1 MPHPA
6 PAPTEPQSSSPANAL
21 MGHGAAGSC
30 GRRRRPG
37 LARIAALLML
47 LGLILGAGGCNSSSR
62 TTSRPLCIAGSTSV
76 QPFAEKLA
84 EIYMQRHPG
93 ARVDVQGG
101 GSSAGIYAATHGA
114 ADLGASSRELLGEE
128 KKLVEIPIAFD
139 GIAVI
144 VHPSNPLTNI
154 TLAQIRAIFSGAVK
168 DWRALGLPPHA
179 IDLITREEGSGT
191 REAFEHL
198 VMGKQE
204 ITPAAL
210 VQDSNGSVREIVAG
224 DPYSLGYISAGLVD
238 HRVKAL
244 AIDGVLPTRENIK
257 THAYKLVRR
266 FLLVARTAPGGSCK
280 AFRGLRPGPQ
290 WPEDPRIR
298 RPGGGELMHREKFI
312 ERVLLVLALSSIGSL
327 ALITIFIFLEGFP
340 LILSAGL
347 KNFIL
352 SSHWAPTKG
361 HFGILAMIIS
371 SVLVTLGAMVIG
383 VPLGLSCA
391 MVLAEFS
398 PKRLKM
404 VLKPTL
410 ELLAGIPSVVYGFL
424 GVICLVPLI
433 RNHLG
438 GPGLSL
444 LAASIILG
452 IMILPTVISISI
464 DALTAVPDLY
474 RDGSLALGAT
484 RWQTVSR
491 VVLPAASSGIITAI
505 ILGMGRAIGETMAVI
520 MVAGNALQIPTSVLD
535 PVRTL
540 TSNIALELGYAA
552 GRHREA
558 LFATGIVLFII
569 IMILNLSATLIARR
583 R

>member
-1 MPHPA
+1 
-6 PAPTEPQSSSPANAL
+6 
-21 MGHGAAGSC
+21 
-30 GRRRRPG
+30 
-37 LARIAALLML
+37 
-47 LGLILGAGGCNSSSR
+47 
-62 TTSRPLCIAGSTSV
+62 
-76 QPFAEKLA
+76 
-84 EIYMQRHPG
+84 
-93 ARVDVQGG
+93 
-101 GSSAGIYAATHGA
+101 
-114 ADLGASSRELLGEE
+114 
-128 KKLVEIPIAFD
+128 
-139 GIAVI
+139 
-144 VHPSNPLTNI
+144 
-154 TLAQIRAIFSGAVK
+154 
-168 DWRALGLPPHA
+168 
-179 IDLITREEGSGT
+179 
-191 REAFEHL
+191 
-198 VMGKQE
+198 
-204 ITPAAL
+204 
-210 VQDSNGSVREIVAG
+210 
-224 DPYSLGYISAGLVD
+224 
-238 HRVKAL
+238 
-244 AIDGVLPTRENIK
+244 
-257 THAYKLVRR
+257 
-266 FLLVARTAPGGSCK
+266 
-280 AFRGLRPGPQ
+280 
-290 WPEDPRIR
+290 
-298 RPGGGELMHREKFI
+298 MHREKFI
-312 ERVLLVLALSSIGSL
+312 ERVLLLLALSSIGSL
-327 ALITIFIFLEGFP
+327 ALITVFIFLEGFP

-347 KNFIL
+347 QNFIF

-391 MVLAEFS
+391 IVLAEFS

-424 GVICLVPLI
+424 GVVWLVPLI
-433 RNHLG
+433 RNYLG

-484 RWQTVSR
+484 RWQTVRR
-491 VVLPAASSGIITAI
+491 VVLPAASSGIITAV

-569 IMILNLSATLIARR
+569 IMVLNLSATLITRR